1 MDKFKK
7 KFDKVW
13 NERCKYFGKEPSP
26 TVLPPTD
33 KIIVI
38 GDLHGDW
45 NGTIALLR
53 KSKLIN
59 KKHKWIG
66 GDTILVQLGD
76 QVDRCRNSGSCHM
89 KGATPNDENSDI
101 RILYYFTNLHKQA
114 EKAGGAVYSIIGN
127 HELMNVDGDMRYVSR
142 KNLLEFSKIKKKKGN
157 KHIFTKYDFT
167 NKVKDDNS
175 DTDSRQNE
183 INKGMENRIKYFK
196 PGNKLSNFLACT
208 RKMILIIGNNLFVHG
223 GLIREIL
230 EKYSVDNMNEILGL
244 YLFNKLK
251 GKSKYKD
258 LLHNESSPLWN
269 RILGNLN
276 NITDKTYV
284 KSICD
289 SIFSNDIIQT
299 NISGELKPLNIKRIF
314 IGHTPQLLKGINKL
328 SCNDKEIY
336 YVDIGLSE
344 AFSEYRNKY
353 DKSIYQSIEINKNK
367 VKIIK

>member
-1 MDKFKK
+1 
-7 KFDKVW
+7 
-13 NERCKYFGKEPSP
+13 
-26 TVLPPTD
+26 
-33 KIIVI
+33 
-38 GDLHGDW
+38 
-45 NGTIALLR
+45 
-53 KSKLIN
+53 
-59 KKHKWIG
+59 
-66 GDTILVQLGD
+66 
-76 QVDRCRNSGSCHM
+76 
-89 KGATPNDENSDI
+89 
-101 RILYYFTNLHKQA
+101 
-114 EKAGGAVYSIIGN
+114 
-127 HELMNVDGDMRYVSR
+127 
-142 KNLLEFSKIKKKKGN
+142 
-157 KHIFTKYDFT
+157 
-167 NKVKDDNS
+167 
-175 DTDSRQNE
+175 
-183 INKGMENRIKYFK
+183 MENRIKYFK

-208 RKMILIIGNNLFVHG
+208 RKMILIIGDNLFVHG
-223 GLIREIL
+223 GLIKEIL

-251 GKSKYKD
+251 EKSKYKD

-328 SCNDKEIY
+328 SCNNKEIY
-336 YVDIGLSE
+336 YVDIGLSD
-344 AFSEYRNKY
+344 AFSEFRNKY